1 MPFINAQ
8 SLSIIMTGEIMGP
21 GPQHNC
27 GAATAL
33 TVGVATA
40 AYVERLLTARDH
52 VEQGVRSCL
61 GILRLATRYEAAEL
75 EAACVRALT
84 AGAISSTFVE
94 QLLKIGR
101 PITDSPADGSIG
113 HHENIRGSDYYH

>member
-33 TVGVATA
+33 TSQLIPRAIMIEDNPEELMRKA
-40 AYVERLLTARDH
+40 ERYK
-52 VEQGVRSCL
+52 
-61 GILRLATRYEAAEL
+61 RLAILMTDAQAAKALVEMAF
-75 EAACVRALT
+75 EYNVRA
-84 AGAISSTFVE
+84 E
-94 QLLKIGR
+94 QLIKAASLREAERDTNPG
-101 PITDSPADGSIG
+101 
-113 HHENIRGSDYYH
+113 